1 LIPGGLDMISENN
14 HIPRLSKVLDRFIT
28 GIGETAAWLNA
39 VLIVVII
46 TQVVLRYVFSK
57 GLVRLEELQ
66 WHLYAVGIM
75 LGLSYCATRNTHI
88 RLDLLHQRFSRRR
101 KEVVDL
107 LGTVFLLMPMV
118 IIILMHSWPFV
129 AESFRL
135 NEASDSV
142 VGLPYRWVVKSFILI
157 GFGLLGLAGVSR
169 LIRAVA
175 FLKMGSRQ

>member
-1 LIPGGLDMISENN
+1 MITGTK
-14 HIPRLSKVLDRFIT
+14 HIQSLSKVLDRFIA
-28 GIGETAAWLNA
+28 GVGETAAWLNV
-39 VLIVVII
+39 VLVVVII

-75 LGLSYCATRNTHI
+75 IGLSYCATGDTHI
-88 RLDLLHQRFSRRR
+88 RLDLLHHRFSRRR

-129 AESFRL
+129 AESFRIK
-135 NEASDSV
+135 EASDSV
-142 VGLPYRWVVKSFILI
+142 VGLPYRWVVKSFLLI

-169 LIRAVA
+169 LIRAVV
-175 FLKMGSRQ
+175 FLTMGSR

>member
-1 LIPGGLDMISENN
+1 MISENN
-14 HIPRLSKVLDRFIT
+14 HIPRLPKVLDRFIT
-28 GIGETAAWLNA
+28 GIGETAAWLNV

-75 LGLSYCATRNTHI
+75 LGLSYCATRDTHI
-88 RLDLLHQRFSRRR
+88 RLDLLHHRFPQRR
-101 KEVVDL
+101 KEVIDL
-107 LGTVFLLMPMV
+107 LGTAFLLMPM
-118 IIILMHSWPFV
+118 IIIMLMHSWPFV
-129 AESFRL
+129 AESFMI

-142 VGLPYRWVVKSFILI
+142 VGLPFRWFVKSFLLI

-169 LIRAVA
+169 IIRALV
-175 FLKMGSRQ
+175 FLIMGSK

>member
-1 LIPGGLDMISENN
+1 MISENN
-14 HIPRLSKVLDRFIT
+14 HIPRLPKVLDRFIM
-28 GIGETAAWLNA
+28 GIGETTAWLNV

-75 LGLSYCATRNTHI
+75 LGLSYCATRDTHI

-129 AESFRL
+129 SESFRIK
-135 NEASDSV
+135 EGSDAV
-142 VGLPYRWVVKSFILI
+142 VGLPYRWVIKSFLII
-157 GFGLLGLAGVSR
+157 GFGLLGLAAVSR
-169 LIRAVA
+169 LIRAAA
-175 FLKMGSRQ
+175 FLIKRPR

>member
-1 LIPGGLDMISENN
+1 MIPGGLDMISENN

-66 WHLYAVGIM
+66 WHLYAVCIM
-75 LGLSYCATRNTHI
+75 IGLSYCATRDTHI
-88 RLDLLHQRFSRRR
+88 RLDLLYHRFSQR
-101 KEVVDL
+101 KKEIIDL

-118 IIILMHSWPFV
+118 IIVLMHSWPFV
-129 AESFRL
+129 TESFRL
-135 NEASDSV
+135 MEGSDSV
-142 VGLPYRWVVKSFILI
+142 VGLPYRWVVKSFLLI
-157 GFGLLGLAGVSR
+157 GFGLLGLAGISR

-175 FLKMGSRQ
+175 FILKGER

>member
-1 LIPGGLDMISENN
+1 MENDNTPG
-14 HIPRLSKVLDRFIT
+14 LSKALDKFIT
-28 GIGETAAWLNA
+28 GLGDVVAWLNVA
-39 VLIVVII
+39 LMGVII

-57 GLVRLEELQ
+57 GLVTLEELQ

-75 LGLSYCATRNTHI
+75 TGLSYCATRDTHI
-88 RLDLLHQRFSRRR
+88 RLDLLHHRFSQR
-101 KEVVDL
+101 KKEIIDL

-135 NEASDSV
+135 MEGSDSV
-142 VGLPYRWVVKSFILI
+142 VGLPYRWVVKSFLLT

-175 FLKMGSRQ
+175 FLKMASR

>member
-1 LIPGGLDMISENN
+1 MMPGDEY
-14 HIPRLSKVLDRFIT
+14 IPRLSRVLDRLIASV
-28 GIGETAAWLNA
+28 GEAAAWLNVA
-39 VLIVVII
+39 LIAVII
-46 TQVVLRYVFSK
+46 TQVILRYVFSS
-57 GLVRLEELQ
+57 GLVKLEELQ

-118 IIILMHSWPFV
+118 IIILMHGWPFV

>member
-1 LIPGGLDMISENN
+1 MITGTK
-14 HIPRLSKVLDRFIT
+14 HIQSLSKVLDRFIA
-28 GIGETAAWLNA
+28 GVGETAAWLNV
-39 VLIVVII
+39 VLVVVII

-75 LGLSYCATRNTHI
+75 IGLSYCATGDTHI
-88 RLDLLHQRFSRRR
+88 RLDLLHHRFSRRR

-129 AESFRL
+129 AESFRIK
-135 NEASDSV
+135 EASDSV
-142 VGLPYRWVVKSFILI
+142 VGLPYRWVIKSFILI
-157 GFGLLGLAGVSR
+157 SFGLLGLAGVSR
-169 LIRAVA
+169 IIRAVA
-175 FLKMGSRQ
+175 FLIRRSR

>member
-1 LIPGGLDMISENN
+1 MITRAEY
-14 HIPRLSKVLDRFIT
+14 ILRFSKALDRFLSSV
-28 GIGETAAWLNA
+28 GEAAAWLNVA
-39 VLIVVII
+39 LIVVII

-75 LGLSYCATRNTHI
+75 LGLSYCATRDTHI
-88 RLDLLHQRFSRRR
+88 RLDLLHQRFSRRK

-129 AESFRL
+129 AESFRIK
-135 NEASDSV
+135 EASDSV
-142 VGLPYRWVVKSFILI
+142 VGLPYRWVVKSFLLI
-157 GFGLLGLAGVSR
+157 GFGLLGLAGISR

-175 FLKMGSRQ
+175 FLLKGER